1 MISVS
6 NHFEI
11 GIGWSVR
18 SLFLHDHCAEN
29 FEKRKVVAINEEAS
43 SFYRT
48 TLAWT
53 WSTALFVIIFKVNLM
68 LFLLRSSMRYFLTT
82 TVIQVILRKQSWLL
96 AVNLGPKLTCL
107 VLQTTRL
114 SIKKNHNR
122 NVKTWTQQ
130 RQPINSHP
138 NLLKHHFNNH
148 QAGATPNIAC
158 CWRPI
163 PTSTQFVK
171 VSYISRATQ
180 KERGQK
186 EHCK

>member
-1 MISVS
+1 MYSENLSATFYCLQSHTSSISVESTYNLMISVS

-82 TVIQVILRKQSWLL
+82 TVIQVILRKQS
-96 AVNLGPKLTCL
+96 
-107 VLQTTRL
+107 
-114 SIKKNHNR
+114 
-122 NVKTWTQQ
+122 
-130 RQPINSHP
+130 
-138 NLLKHHFNNH
+138 
-148 QAGATPNIAC
+148 
-158 CWRPI
+158 
-163 PTSTQFVK
+163 
-171 VSYISRATQ
+171 
-180 KERGQK
+180 
-186 EHCK
+186 